1 MRTRKT
7 PHPSHVNNPTK
18 WCGCVVCETWVH
30 EECVAP
36 VVNPFIC
43 RTCCN
48 LGARALEG
56 DIKWDDATDK
66 LRQIVK
72 AIFIDYGKGVGGDL
86 RAWAAH
92 VGVHVEEMS
101 REIGERFW
109 GSFFAGASIYAM
121 RKTLVDFI
129 ATQESEKSA
138 WVRGLINWLQTEGG
152 EIFLALCAVV
162 HASFVKVFWNTL
174 TAKGGS
180 MSVVDAYPYVHKI
193 TDTLYRYGENPELA
207 LQCEGRAMDLA
218 HSSPVLVEL
227 KCRLRIVFKR
237 MHRRWLHYTFSYR
250 SGGSTCVPEMTPE
263 QKKNWEVTPCDTIFC
278 ELFFGTLGDTL
289 HLGGTRINPQ
299 RAAFTAIHRHNH
311 KFDRPLEEDEVS
323 WISKTARVV
332 EARYGSQ
339 KEMRGQQYRDKMLAA
354 RQDAVQQAPKK
365 LAAAKRALQKEEA
378 RVATDPQRQAERG
391 GGRVRASN
399 ARQPKPNPRYMSQ
412 QFC

>member
-1 MRTRKT
+1 MKEAFDKALTKYCGKQVSERLVR
-7 PHPSHVNNPTK
+7 PSKRPSV
-18 WCGCVVCETWVH
+18 
-30 EECVAP
+30 
-36 VVNPFIC
+36 
-43 RTCCN
+43 
-48 LGARALEG
+48 RA
-56 DIKWDDATDK
+56 
-66 LRQIVK
+66 
-72 AIFIDYGKGVGGDL
+72 
-86 RAWAAH
+86 
-92 VGVHVEEMS
+92 
-101 REIGERFW
+101 
-109 GSFFAGASIYAM
+109 
-121 RKTLVDFI
+121 
-129 ATQESEKSA
+129 
-138 WVRGLINWLQTEGG
+138 
-152 EIFLALCAVV
+152 
-162 HASFVKVFWNTL
+162 TL
-174 TAKGGS
+174 TS
-180 MSVVDAYPYVHKI
+180 QELTYCH
-193 TDTLYRYGENPELA
+193 RYGENPELA

-218 HSSPVLVEL
+218 RSSPVLVEL

-278 ELFFGTLGDTL
+278 ESFFGTLGDTL

-354 RQDAVQQAPKK
+354 RQDAVQQAAKK